1 MTKQQILN
9 TIVIGSLILYILG
22 MYIIGSASLGAQTAA
37 PKVNPLWVNV
47 VAAVTTVLGLN
58 AGAYLG
64 LPESKLVPT
73 STTPEAVRGWATL
86 LYFAVLFIAFLIA
99 ATARF
104 PHETLT
110 DMGGTI
116 LGLITGVLTVYLGKD
131 T

>member
-22 MYIIGSASLGAQTAA
+22 MFIIGSASLGAEIAA
-37 PKVNPLWVNV
+37 PEVNPLWVNV

-73 STTPEAVRGWATL
+73 ASTPEAVRGWATL